1 MALGMWWM
9 PLLLAAL
16 ALGVAVAAWMLVRHR
31 RRDGAVPIANSERLT
46 HLPGYRRALGRSGLR
61 LGAAA
66 VVLAILLGV
75 TSIAAARW
83 IYQRVETPEKFNRD
97 IVLCL
102 DVSGSMV
109 DYDVKVL
116 ERYDEMLSS
125 FEGERISLVLWDAT
139 AVPVFPLT
147 DDYGFVREQLD
158 AVMQSMK
165 TAGADGG
172 EYSAGTRNGAG
183 ASLVG
188 DGLASCALMFGPA
201 ADDGRSRSIIFA
213 TDNAVNGDALVSL
226 PEAVKIAAD
235 RRIVVY
241 GLDANEHDNA
251 FSDEY
256 RTNVEANGGS
266 YFKLADPG
274 SVQSIVDA
282 ITSEQTSV
290 IHGAPIVLIT
300 DRPAGWLIAMLV
312 ALAGYLWLAWRSK
325 L

>member
-9 PLLLAAL
+9 PLALAAAALLAIGL
-16 ALGVAVAAWMLVRHR
+16 AWRQFR
-31 RRDGAVPIANSERLT
+31 RRARTAQVPIANSARLT
-46 HLPGYRRALGRSGLR
+46 ALPGYRRALARSGFWLS
-61 LGAAA
+61 LGAL
-66 VVLAILLGV
+66 VLAVLLGV
-75 TSIAAARW
+75 TSIAASRW

-109 DYDVKVL
+109 DYDL
-116 ERYDEMLSS
+116 EVIDRYLEMLPG
-125 FEGERISLVLWDAT
+125 FEGERLSLVLWDAT

-147 DDYGFVREQLD
+147 DDYGFVEEQLD
-158 AVMQSMK
+158 AVAKSME
-165 TAGADGG
+165 TYG
-172 EYSAGTRNGAG
+172 ESSSDYFSGTRNGAG

-188 DGLASCALMFGPA
+188 DGLASCALMFGDAP
-201 ADDGRSRSIIFA
+201 DTTRSRSIIFA
-213 TDNAVNGDALVSL
+213 TDNAVNGDALVAL
-226 PEAVKIAAD
+226 PDAVQIATE
-235 RRIVVY
+235 RGIVIY

-256 RTNVEANGGS
+256 RITVEQHGGS
-266 YFKLADPG
+266 YFKLQDES
-274 SVQSIVDA
+274 SVRSIVDA

-300 DRPAGWLIAMLV
+300 DRPAGWLIAMLLGM
-312 ALAGYLWLAWRSK
+312 AAWMLIAWRAR